1 MDKILFFDYIEENLK
16 YSFLS
21 QNIIIINKRNKL
33 IYFTF
38 IQVFFS
44 IFGMIIF
51 KLRRTIVFVYANI
64 FILFLALCGIYGSIK
79 INSICL
85 FVHCILTLSL
95 GFALFLYLIIS
106 DIFSEESKS
115 KKNSGLNEHLLLII
129 FCLPYLYDM
138 FCGYYNYS
146 WLLLLSKLNE
156 KDSYNLINNNPNEYN
171 ESLLNVNNNN
181 NNNNNEIKIEMD
193 DVNRNSN
200 NICQICY
207 ENNKNTVFSPCGHTF
222 CCYVCWE
229 VLKKKNINKCPICR
243 KKIENCLKIY
253 N

>member
-181 NNNNNEIKIEMD
+181 NNNNEIKIEMD

>member
-181 NNNNNEIKIEMD
+181 NNEIKIEMD

>member
-33 IYFTF
+33 IYFTI

-51 KLRRTIVFVYANI
+51 IIRKIKFFIFAN
-64 FILFLALCGIYGSIK
+64 FLILFLTFCGIYGSIK

-85 FVHCILTLSL
+85 LVHCILTLSL
-95 GFALFLYLIIS
+95 GCALFLYLIIS
-106 DIFSEESKS
+106 EIFSEESKS
-115 KKNSGLNEHLLLII
+115 KKNSSLNEHLLFIMY
-129 FCLPYLYDM
+129 CLPYLYDI

-146 WLLLLSKLNE
+146 WLMLLSKLNE
-156 KDSYNLINNNPNEYN
+156 KDSYNLINNNANDYN
-171 ESLLNVNNNN
+171 ENLLNVNK

>member
-181 NNNNNEIKIEMD
+181 NNNNEIKIEMD
-193 DVNRNSN
+193 YVNRNSN

>member
-171 ESLLNVNNNN
+171 E
-181 NNNNNEIKIEMD
+181 E
-193 DVNRNSN
+193 
-200 NICQICY
+200 
-207 ENNKNTVFSPCGHTF
+207 
-222 CCYVCWE
+222 
-229 VLKKKNINKCPICR
+229 
-243 KKIENCLKIY
+243 
-253 N
+253 